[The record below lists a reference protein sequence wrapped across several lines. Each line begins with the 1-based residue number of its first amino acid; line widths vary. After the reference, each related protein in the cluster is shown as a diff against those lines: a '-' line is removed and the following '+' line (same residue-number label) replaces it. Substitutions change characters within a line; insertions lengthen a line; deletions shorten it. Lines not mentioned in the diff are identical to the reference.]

1 MKINVIKLYFD
12 TEFTGLRKD
21 TDLISIGI
29 VDPLYNRY
37 FYAEFTDYDRT
48 KVDCWIKENVI
59 DNLLHKKE
67 STKDIDGN
75 ISTIMTYGD
84 TEENN
89 KLLLYWLSY
98 YKERGY
104 TIQFVSD
111 VAHYDFVLLVDLLT
125 NGKTSLDLP
134 DFIIPCVY
142 DINQKIS
149 HYFYDKEL
157 LNYASI
163 SMKKA
168 FDKNRESLAHYIMV
182 YDFDNLSKVIQDNIF
197 GNLSQHNSLYDA
209 MIIAIISQRLEGEV

>member
-75 ISTIMTYGD
+75 IIDTNVYFDGNWILIELPKDIIDEETNEVIKAPIIKEISYGQDADITYNIIVNEQGIPIVPFRI
-84 TEENN
+84 N
-89 KLLLYWLSY
+89 
-98 YKERGY
+98 
-104 TIQFVSD
+104 V
-111 VAHYDFVLLVDLLT
+111 T
-125 NGKTSLDLP
+125 N
-134 DFIIPCVY
+134 Y
-142 DINQKIS
+142 Q
-149 HYFYDKEL
+149 
-157 LNYASI
+157 
-163 SMKKA
+163 
-168 FDKNRESLAHYIMV
+168 
-182 YDFDNLSKVIQDNIF
+182 
-197 GNLSQHNSLYDA
+197 
-209 MIIAIISQRLEGEV
+209 